1 MNQHPSIHRRNKEI
15 SEIPTRAVKKKH
27 CDFSELWGPTKPW
40 DELEPSH
47 LGEVHNLSPCIKIAF
62 KIQGLNTCP
71 ISSLLKVR
79 SYFMSQLIFV
89 RNKAQAASPVFPEGG
104 GRGGGVSRGSRGHA
118 QRAEAVFLGSRH
130 GGTPRH

>member
-1 MNQHPSIHRRNKEI
+1 MNQHPSVHRRNKEI
-15 SEIPTRAVKKKH
+15 TELPTRAVKKKR
-27 CDFSELWGPTKPW
+27 DFSELWGPTKQW
-40 DELEPSH
+40 DELEPSP
-47 LGEVHNLSPCIKIAF
+47 LREVHNLSPCIKIAF

-104 GRGGGVSRGSRGHA
+104 GVSGGSRGHA

>member
-1 MNQHPSIHRRNKEI
+1 
-15 SEIPTRAVKKKH
+15 
-27 CDFSELWGPTKPW
+27 
-40 DELEPSH
+40 
-47 LGEVHNLSPCIKIAF
+47 
-62 KIQGLNTCP
+62 
-71 ISSLLKVR
+71 
-79 SYFMSQLIFV
+79 MSQLIFV